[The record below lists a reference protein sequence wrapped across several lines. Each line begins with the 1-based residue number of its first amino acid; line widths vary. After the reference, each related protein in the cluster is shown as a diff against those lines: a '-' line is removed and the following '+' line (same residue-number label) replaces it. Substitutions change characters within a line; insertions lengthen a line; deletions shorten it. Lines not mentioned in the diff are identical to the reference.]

1 MNNNQGFGLK
11 KKGAGKRESAQDT
24 GSILKL
30 AANDKWA
37 TQKSK
42 PQQRAK
48 VEATKS
54 RGKC

>member
-48 VEATKS
+48 VETKS
-54 RGKC
+54 GGKC